1 MVGILIVA
9 HGTLGESLI
18 HCASH
23 VLGSRPLQLMQ
34 VGVTIH
40 DDPQQILPQAIK
52 LVRQLDQGDG
62 VLVLTDVYGATPS
75 NIASQAADPRPGGRR
90 SGREPADAGAG
101 AHLSQGAAQGGGRQ
115 GAIGRRRGGDAH
127 ASGESE
133 QCSNGKLRSSTS
145 WACTRGRRP
154 SSPSSPASYQCEV
167 WLSRNGRRVNAKSI
181 MGVMM
186 LAAAKGS
193 RLMIETSGPDEEEA
207 MNGIVQ
213 LIAEKFGES
222 GVKAGRGSEA
232 KA

>member
-1 MVGILIVA
+1 
-9 HGTLGESLI
+9 
-18 HCASH
+18 
-23 VLGSRPLQLMQ
+23 MQ
-34 VGVTIH
+34 IGVTIH

-75 NIASQAADPRPGGRR
+75 NIACEAADPRPGRGRG
-90 SGREPADAGAG
+90 GREPADAGAR
-101 AHLSQGAAQGGGRQ
+101 AHLPQGAARRGGRQ
-115 GAIGRRRGGDAH
+115 GHLGRRRGRDAD
-127 ASGESE
+127 AAGESG

-145 WACTRGRRP
+145 SACTRAPRP

-193 RLMIETSGPDEEEA
+193 QVTIETSGPDEEEA

-222 GVKAGRGSEA
+222 E
-232 KA
+232 